1 MTRARFIAGAICPV
15 CGAMDR
21 LQVVGE
27 GDARRRRC
35 VSCGHEDDL
44 AAAASPE
51 PRSRLDG
58 ALRSAADSAVDAVR
72 ILPMSPAPERD
83 RESSPDTDGKSDRDR
98 ASDD

>member
-1 MTRARFIAGAICPV
+1 VKRPRFIAGAVCPS

-35 VSCGHEDDL
+35 VSCGHEDAL
-44 AAAASPE
+44 TAAASPT

-58 ALRSAADSAVDAVR
+58 ALKPAADSAAGTVR
-72 ILPMSPAPERD
+72 ILDVTGPRPGA
-83 RESSPDTDGKSDRDR
+83 DRDES
-98 ASDD
+98 ASRRDED